1 MKKVEKSEAVATAM
15 INLFQEDWKGF
26 EFEKKAQLIL
36 VKDYVPGKLAW
47 MLMARKDGQEMPF
60 ILECSTRFAYPCPKG
75 FAFCEAE
82 VSDDVYTDNRGNEG
96 KVCLVSGEICVVWE

>member
-1 MKKVEKSEAVATAM
+1 
-15 INLFQEDWKGF
+15 
-26 EFEKKAQLIL
+26 
-36 VKDYVPGKLAW
+36 
-47 MLMARKDGQEMPF
+47 MPF

-96 KVCLVSGEICVVWE
+96 KVCLVNGEICGVWE

>member
-15 INLFQEDWKGF
+15 VNLFQEDWKGF

-60 ILECSTRFAYPCPKG
+60 ILECSTRLAYPCPSLDFKPAKPSEEVYLDNKG
-75 FAFCEAE
+75 N
-82 VSDDVYTDNRGNEG
+82 TG
-96 KVCLVSGEICVVWE
+96 KVEVINGEICVVWE